1 LSRIRRW
8 QRYFDDCKAA
18 ARASQPFAVN
28 GRLTRVAGLVMEAV
42 GLKLP
47 VGNSCYIVTPSGQQV
62 DAEVVGFSGERLFL
76 MPSTD
81 VFGLN
86 PGALVIPID
95 PSATR
100 VPQKTN
106 WRARWRRWDA

>member
-47 VGNSCYIVTPSGQQV
+47 VGNGCYVLTPS
-62 DAEVVGFSGERLFL
+62 
-76 MPSTD
+76 
-81 VFGLN
+81 
-86 PGALVIPID
+86 
-95 PSATR
+95 
-100 VPQKTN
+100 
-106 WRARWRRWDA
+106 

>member
-47 VGNSCYIVTPSGQQV
+47 VGNGCYVLMQVVNGDWKRITP
-62 DAEVVGFSGERLFL
+62 ARGF
-76 MPSTD
+76 
-81 VFGLN
+81 
-86 PGALVIPID
+86 IC
-95 PSATR
+95 
-100 VPQKTN
+100 
-106 WRARWRRWDA
+106 